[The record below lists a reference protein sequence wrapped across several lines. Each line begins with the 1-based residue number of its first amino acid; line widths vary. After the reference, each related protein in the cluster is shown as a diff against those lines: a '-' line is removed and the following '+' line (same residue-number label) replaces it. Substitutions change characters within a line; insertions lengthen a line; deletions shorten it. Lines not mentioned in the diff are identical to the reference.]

1 MVLDIAQELCVSPI
15 FVLGLEVA
23 TWWFGAGHATAAC
36 TWCPVVSLA
45 VKILFVSWQ
54 LKALHLKELFVCQ
67 VCRLVQSEPSIRIVA
82 LKALHDGFVLQVD
95 SNAVSQLF
103 RRFVVLVVF
112 SCETHKLFLI
122 HAW

>member
-1 MVLDIAQELCVSPI
+1 M
-15 FVLGLEVA
+15 
-23 TWWFGAGHATAAC
+23 
-36 TWCPVVSLA
+36 VSLA

-54 LKALHLKELFVCQ
+54 LNALHLKELFVCQ
-67 VCRLVQSEPSIRIVA
+67 VCRLVQSEGSIRIVA

-103 RRFVVLVVF
+103 SRFVVLVVL
-112 SCETHKLFLI
+112 SCETQKLFLI